1 LNLLVGTLLI
11 TVMLIL
17 STGVRDKVA
26 VSSLVPAPH
35 PSTPNSAPALL
46 EVVLR
51 PEEEVVHVLLMP
63 VPTTASGSTP
73 TTTTIARTPMLI
85 AMLDFPVS
93 NHSEDLLALSV
104 SLVPSTPRRL
114 DLKPLSASS
123 TLAVVLAAA
132 LSSPLT
138 LEASPLFVVRR
149 VMSVLADM
157 LVSLTAPIQLNTVPP
172 LVRRYALVVVWAE
185 VAVIAAVSVFAT
197 RATRV
202 RIVPSTLNS
211 SLIKG
216 RKQ

>member
-1 LNLLVGTLLI
+1 
-11 TVMLIL
+11 
-17 STGVRDKVA
+17 
-26 VSSLVPAPH
+26 
-35 PSTPNSAPALL
+35 
-46 EVVLR
+46 
-51 PEEEVVHVLLMP
+51 VLLMP

-73 TTTTIARTPMLI
+73 TTTTIARIPMLI
-85 AMLDFPVS
+85 VMLDFPVS
-93 NHSEDLLALSV
+93 NHSEDPLALSV

-132 LSSPLT
+132 LSSPLM

-149 VMSVLADM
+149 VMSALADM

-172 LVRRYALVVVWAE
+172 LVRRYALVVVWVE

-202 RIVPSTLNS
+202 RIVPSTLN
-211 SLIKG
+211 
-216 RKQ
+216 